1 MRHSLDIYMS
11 YKGKRKNDKIY
22 LDSSDIRL
30 YNKLY
35 KCIKGGINK
44 WEIRRKK
51 LGEAEL
57 EIMQVVW
64 DSGNPVTSNY
74 ILKELQERR
83 SWQLSTLMTSLASLA
98 DKGFISCDRSTG
110 RNLYTSIISEKEYK
124 TGASKHFLEK
134 LYNNSIQ
141 NMITALYDSKE
152 IKNSDI
158 EELRN
163 FLDQLEDD

>member
-1 MRHSLDIYMS
+1 M
-11 YKGKRKNDKIY
+11 GNTP
-22 LDSSDIRL
+22 
-30 YNKLY
+30 
-35 KCIKGGINK
+35 
-44 WEIRRKK
+44 KK

-83 SWQLSTLMTSLASLA
+83 SWQLSTLMTSLARLA

-110 RNLYTSIISEKEYK
+110 RNLYTSIISEKEYT

-152 IKNSDI
+152 IKNADI